1 MLIKLNKTSK
11 MNCFSFSL
19 DANLCNIGSKLRKI
33 KNSTCSKCYALKG
46 NYHYPSVKKNR
57 QTNMKHLNSSYFVFV
72 MSYQLKDLRYFRWF
86 DSGDIPSMKAL
97 LKIVKI
103 AKNTPKTKH
112 WLPTREFGLI
122 KKYLKYRSFPQN
134 LLVRLSA
141 PMIDGTPPAGFEFTS
156 TVHNKSKVIGFEC
169 LAPKQNNNCLNCR
182 SCWSRKY
189 KNISYREH

>member
-1 MLIKLNKTSK
+1 
-11 MNCFSFSL
+11 
-19 DANLCNIGSKLRKI
+19 
-33 KNSTCSKCYALKG
+33 
-46 NYHYPSVKKNR
+46 
-57 QTNMKHLNSSYFVFV
+57 

-86 DSGDIPSMKAL
+86 DSGDIPNMKAL

-103 AKNTPKTKH
+103 AKNTPNTKH

-141 PMIDGTPPAGFEFTS
+141 PMIDGTPPAGFKFTS
-156 TVHNKSKVIGFEC
+156 TVHNKSKAIGFEC
-169 LAPKQNNNCLNCR
+169 LAPKQNNNCLDCR